1 MLTFDY
7 EGRGGVQGHDYVI
20 MSFFEKGFFFGKKM
34 FLLKKSWQKKILR
47 SAHFYLQN
55 FDYRKVACSNTSC
68 LGAYDDFF
76 RLLVKGFFYP
86 FVL

>member
-7 EGRGGVQGHDYVI
+7 EGGGGVQGHDYVI
-20 MSFFEKGFFFGKKM
+20 MSFFEKGVWKKIVS
-34 FLLKKSWQKKILR
+34 FKKILAKKILR

-68 LGAYDDFF
+68 LGAHDG
-76 RLLVKGFFYP
+76 L
-86 FVL
+86 